1 MEPQAVKPDWIS
13 SIARLGAASVRRSFA
28 TTIQETH
35 NPETTK
41 HKERRPNNMAL
52 MYKLYKMQR
61 TFKDGRTDTA
71 NGKWYARAVKLGTYD
86 TAYIIPPYPH
96 GLACNGWA

>member
-1 MEPQAVKPDWIS
+1 
-13 SIARLGAASVRRSFA
+13 
-28 TTIQETH
+28 
-35 NPETTK
+35 
-41 HKERRPNNMAL
+41 MAL

-86 TAYIIPPYPH
+86 TADLAEIIQRNSLPAILAPP
-96 GLACNGWA
+96 GGRCGNRQW

>member
-1 MEPQAVKPDWIS
+1 M
-13 SIARLGAASVRRSFA
+13 
-28 TTIQETH
+28 QETH
-35 NPETTK
+35 KLETTK

-96 GLACNGWA
+96 GLACNGRA

>member
-1 MEPQAVKPDWIS
+1 
-13 SIARLGAASVRRSFA
+13 
-28 TTIQETH
+28 
-35 NPETTK
+35 
-41 HKERRPNNMAL
+41 MAL

-86 TAYIIPPYPH
+86 TADIIPPYPH
-96 GLACNGWA
+96 GLACNGRA